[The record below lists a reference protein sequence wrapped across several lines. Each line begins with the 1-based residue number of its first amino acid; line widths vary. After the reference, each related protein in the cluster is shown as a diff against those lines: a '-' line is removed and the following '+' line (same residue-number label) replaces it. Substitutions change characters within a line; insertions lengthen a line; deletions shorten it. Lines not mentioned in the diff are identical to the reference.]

1 VRGQCHALAAPY
13 PQKDPVPIVQEAGW
27 ATGPVWTGAENL
39 TPHQDSIPVGGEPV
53 GSHYTN
59 YAIWPTNTEVQTL
72 ISFSWIF
79 PQADVAQG
87 LTYTQT
93 RTPTHIGV
101 IQFGSL

>member
-1 VRGQCHALAAPY
+1 VKLVHLVGVITKKNCYDARSHERKKKKKVLHTHVGQCL
-13 PQKDPVPIVQEAGW
+13 
-27 ATGPVWTGAENL
+27 
-39 TPHQDSIPVGGEPV
+39 
-53 GSHYTN
+53 
-59 YAIWPTNTEVQTL
+59 L